1 MYTINLFS
9 KSIVSSSFVLMSAAA
24 MAHEGHHI
32 PAEANASMSMTTE
45 SVMPQHAQHQAM
57 TTPTQAAPQ
66 ASTQHVQQMNQD
78 STAHTHDHRKEHGA
92 QIYAVTTVDNKW
104 LLNEDGD
111 GGLKSEFET
120 RIGTDENKLF
130 IKVHADKQEAH
141 KAEYDAL
148 LLRHEFQEPFG
159 EDVSELLAD
168 LSKQYND
175 GALSRE
181 TYVELSYLV
190 KDAKQEI
197 ERLKQEEA
205 ERMEQQMELNKMDVF
220 GGAE

>member
-1 MYTINLFS
+1 
-9 KSIVSSSFVLMSAAA
+9 
-24 MAHEGHHI
+24 
-32 PAEANASMSMTTE
+32 
-45 SVMPQHAQHQAM
+45 
-57 TTPTQAAPQ
+57 
-66 ASTQHVQQMNQD
+66 
-78 STAHTHDHRKEHGA
+78 
-92 QIYAVTTVDNKW
+92 
-104 LLNEDGD
+104 
-111 GGLKSEFET
+111 
-120 RIGTDENKLF
+120 
-130 IKVHADKQEAH
+130 
-141 KAEYDAL
+141 L

>member
-1 MYTINLFS
+1 MVDY
-9 KSIVSSSFVLMSAAA
+9 
-24 MAHEGHHI
+24 GHR
-32 PAEANASMSMTTE
+32 AE
-45 SVMPQHAQHQAM
+45 
-57 TTPTQAAPQ
+57 
-66 ASTQHVQQMNQD
+66 
-78 STAHTHDHRKEHGA
+78 
-92 QIYAVTTVDNKW
+92 
-104 LLNEDGD
+104 D
-111 GGLKSEFET
+111 GGL
-120 RIGTDENKLF
+120 
-130 IKVHADKQEAH
+130 
-141 KAEYDAL
+141 
-148 LLRHEFQEPFG
+148 LLRPAVQEPFG